1 MLVMNEQNFKS
12 IVWSDNARKGTTTYM
27 KYVVYVIFFQYRKY
41 WDMTKNIILRRMI
54 QGIYIFC
61 GSYMF
66 SVLIY
71 ELA

>member
-12 IVWSDNARKGTTTYM
+12 IVWSDNARRGTTTYM

-54 QGIYIFC
+54 
-61 GSYMF
+61 
-66 SVLIY
+66 
-71 ELA
+71 